1 MKKFQNMNKL
11 SSRRTVSPLHKIFSN
26 FMKYNIGPWRSKPHL
41 PRAMCIYVT
50 YKCNMR
56 CQMCHI
62 WKTGAE
68 QDSIAELTLAEL
80 KGIFSDSLFS
90 RLEYIN
96 INGGEPNLRQDLP
109 EVVELFINK
118 FPRLKT
124 ITLNSNGLPT
134 HRALANVEEI
144 SQICQ
149 KNNIRFSVSI
159 SLHNVGKDYDTI
171 AGIPNV
177 YPKVIETL
185 RSLKKMQD
193 SLPFYLGVNC
203 VITDLNLN
211 HLSGMLEWSETE
223 QIPINFTL
231 GEVRER
237 FHNLDTKVL
246 TETMTNK
253 KEDLLKFLRSLS
265 QNKSLFNHHAY
276 RYQQLADMIEF
287 KRKRKISCHYAM
299 GGIILESNG
308 NLFYC
313 KDSKSIGNCLDH
325 QASTF
330 YFSEDNLHYRKKEL
344 IQKKCKACPP
354 NTFNRIEL
362 EKDLFKYL
370 KFLVKK

>member
-1 MKKFQNMNKL
+1 MSKL
-11 SSRRTVSPLHKIFSN
+11 SSRRTVSPPHKIVAN
-26 FMKYNIGPWRSKPHL
+26 FIKYNIGPRRSKPRL

-62 WKTGAE
+62 WKIGTE
-68 QDSIAELTLAEL
+68 QDSNAELTLGEL
-80 KGIFSDSLFS
+80 RDIFSDPLFS
-90 RLEYIN
+90 KLEYIN

-109 EVVELFINK
+109 EVVKLFINK
-118 FPRLKT
+118 FPRLRT
-124 ITLNSNGLPT
+124 ITLNSNGLPV
-134 HRALANVEEI
+134 HRALANVE
-144 SQICQ
+144 QIGQTCR
-149 KNNIRFSVSI
+149 NSNIRFSVSI
-159 SLHNVGKDYDTI
+159 SLHDVGKDYDTI
-171 AGIPNV
+171 VGIPNV

-193 SLPFYLGVNC
+193 ELPFYLGVNC

-211 HLSGMLEWSETE
+211 HLSEMLEWSETE
-223 QIPINFTL
+223 EIPINFTL

-237 FHNLDTKVL
+237 FNNLDTKVL
-246 TETMTNK
+246 RDTLTDK

-287 KRKRKISCHYAM
+287 KRERKISCHYAM
-299 GGIILESNG
+299 GGIILGSNG
-308 NLFYC
+308 ALFYC
-313 KDSKSIGNCLDH
+313 KYSESIGNCLN
-325 QASTF
+325 QQPKAV
-330 YFSEDNLHYRKKEL
+330 YFNKKNIHYQKKEL
-344 IQKKCKACPP
+344 YGKKCKTCPP

-370 KFLVKK
+370 KFLVKR